1 MTKEWKVEHYTN
13 ENGYLRYKDV
23 LYIDGVR
30 TNRRRK
36 EVLDTEVCCN
46 DGKDIMIKDFLYE
59 FRAFVDDKHHIRSIT
74 DDSIGIFHY
83 EEFDEEI

>member
-1 MTKEWKVEHYTN
+1 MTKEWKDESFISEKGYT
-13 ENGYLRYKDV
+13 RYRWI

-46 DGKDIMIKDFLYE
+46 DCNDIMIEDFLYE
-59 FRAFVDDKHHIRSIT
+59 FRAFVDDTHHIRLIT
-74 DDSIGIFHY
+74 DQFIGIFHY
-83 EEFDEEI
+83 EEYTEGE